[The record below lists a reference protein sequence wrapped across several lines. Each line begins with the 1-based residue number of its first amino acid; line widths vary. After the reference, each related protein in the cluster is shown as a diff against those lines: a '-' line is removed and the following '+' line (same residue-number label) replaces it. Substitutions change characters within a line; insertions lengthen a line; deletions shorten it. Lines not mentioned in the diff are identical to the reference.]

1 MSDRP
6 LKDEVLEQLGDD
18 RLQEIAGLLG
28 SDADDVRR
36 FVGDSVAS
44 LTGVLTD
51 ESITPGGTAELC
63 QAMEQATDG
72 RSGDGPLIAL
82 LGKAAGPAALAVSEK
97 SGLPVSALTA
107 ALDAIIPVVAS
118 VLADRART

>member
-63 QAMEQATDG
+63 QAMEQATAG

-82 LGKAAGPAALAVSEK
+82 LGKATGPAALAVSEK
-97 SGLPVSALTA
+97 SGLPVAALTG

>member
-1 MSDRP
+1 MSDQP
-6 LKDEVLEQLGDD
+6 LKDEVLDELGDD

-28 SDADDVRR
+28 ADADDTRR

-63 QAMEQATDG
+63 QAMEQATAG
-72 RSGDGPLIAL
+72 RSGDGPLIEV
-82 LGKAAGPAALAVSEK
+82 LGKAAGPSAKAVSK
-97 SGLPVSALTA
+97 NSGLPVAA
-107 ALDAIIPVVAS
+107 VAEALDAIIPVVAS

>member
-6 LKDEVLEQLGDD
+6 LKDEVLEELGDD
-18 RLQEIAGLLG
+18 RLREIAGLLG
-28 SDADDVRR
+28 SDTDDARR

-63 QAMEQATDG
+63 QAMEQATAG
-72 RSGDGPLIAL
+72 RSGDGPLIAV
-82 LGKAAGPAALAVSEK
+82 LGKATGPAANAVSKK
-97 SGLPVSALTA
+97 SGLPVAAVTG
-107 ALDAIIPVVAS
+107 ALDAIVPVVAS
-118 VLADRART
+118 VLADRA

>member
-63 QAMEQATDG
+63 QAMEQATAG

-97 SGLPVSALTA
+97 SGLPVSALTG

>member
-63 QAMEQATDG
+63 QAMEQATAG